1 MNNEQHFIV
10 WHCTLLCTASYD
22 RDPIDKLRAPEM
34 SAHRFSSCSV
44 SDDGAY
50 KGRFLVAEAA
60 DSAGKGF
67 TFICFRGSDNWDD
80 ACADFSFF
88 PTISEAGAAH
98 AGFFDRVET
107 FPLEALMDAVQR
119 GRRVVV
125 TGHSLGGACAI
136 LLTTRFF
143 NKYGTF
149 SYIDGEFTSVTF
161 GSPLVGGPSM
171 GVVMDRRAAHFH
183 NYLYDKDVVPLALT
197 LAKDVIP
204 LLLSPVLGQI
214 VGPAVGEAVAQVVRS
229 LFDYTPFG
237 KFYFLSPDYEIPVDQ
252 LRPLSAAR
260 VKEYFEQSVSDRL
273 KDLPRAIT
281 SHFTDNYANA
291 LFAGDRHRLPSS
303 GSETARLPGVYIVP
317 EIEQC
322 EVKGTEVYIYGRGL
336 FFCTTLTLGGW
347 SLSLSAEFRATG
359 ERAIFRMS
367 EADTVNGGPIR
378 HLAEA
383 QQRRQATELTVYNY
397 FGIKSA
403 PTQIHVIVGQAEDY
417 LTPGMIL
424 SFALPI
430 ATLLA
435 REEGAATD
443 PTQRCFESML
453 EHAKALADALP
464 IEFAFRALEDDSSDT
479 ESEFLKTFLQRMAD
493 VHIRWDDLCSHVM
506 VGILRRAIEGLGRD
520 KNISP
525 ARLELI
531 CKAFEYEPYQ
541 LTVPNLYKVTHP
553 VMKGALVMGTVF
565 TQEAFWKVV
574 CSGRQGVSFSVDLF
588 ADAPGSITSYFP
600 TAGKPMHVEGGFTVS
615 NDPTNRLC
623 DSVEFFEITIT
634 HNLSGGKR
642 HFCHFVVHWGAAELP
657 GESCFVKLI
666 DDVHSAMNHPLY
678 LRGTNCRDPCVLVP
692 DHAAGGAGGR
702 QYRASLFAFCLIQR
716 FAIRSGTTVV
726 PGTLA
731 AHLAAQTREPSSAAQ
746 VAPLTQVHFDFAQ
759 RCGLNGVNGLVTD
772 LVRYVKHAFNGRTNP
787 MAEARDKL
795 KEHLYQMRIHYE
807 SVYKEALCG
816 YSITMPVRTVADPNL
831 PATPFLDLFP
841 SKITRAQLDTPAP
854 DPAQDRQFLINKA
867 DESCMKANFLSMML
881 EDAMTLGENAVET
894 ERAFGFDKVALH
906 VGAAIESLVIVPW
919 AACKAAYSIFV
930 AGNSA
935 DIIDVE
941 AAYAGRWHHAR
952 YERMKLS
959 KYKDIVSEVSRRLNF
974 NQLQSSTLIEKEKF
988 IVDCLPPGFATRSLK
1003 QLIDEMGTIFKD
1015 ARFGQLLAAPRTA
1028 GMVIFFLKTI
1038 YHCYHLRLLRR
1049 RITLVN
1055 IAGEKNAGKTS
1066 LNKKIF
1072 GKKVVTAP
1080 TGTGAR
1086 ETTRYPSAYSHPDR
1100 PDLIYCDLPG
1110 TDETATARISDMFLT
1125 LGDITIFLKDQL
1137 HAVNPSAGEPVYDT
1151 IARVLSSKGPRL
1163 ICITHGDRLF
1173 ERPEDAS
1180 DGAFFDA
1187 EKKLRDECDKWRT
1200 SALFAGAFASRGAP
1214 LLEPWECEKVRPG
1227 AVIASLRTADS
1238 ALSVWM
1244 TSFKPENS
1252 GKDDAKRLLF
1262 NAEHVKAWVAEAYLM
1277 CKTLQGNSV

>member
-10 WHCTLLCTASYD
+10 WHCTLLCTASYG
-22 RDPIDKLRAPEM
+22 RDPVDKLRAPEM
-34 SAHRFSSCSV
+34 SAHRFTSCSV

-50 KGRFLVAEAA
+50 TGRFLIAEAV
-60 DSAGKGF
+60 DLAGKGF

-80 ACADFSFF
+80 VRSDFTFF
-88 PTISEAGAAH
+88 PSITEAGAAH

-107 FPLEALMDAVQR
+107 FPLDALMDAVQR

-136 LLTTRFF
+136 LLATRFF

-149 SYIDGEFTSVTF
+149 SYIDGEITSVTF

-171 GVVMDRRAAHFH
+171 GVLMNRRAKHFH
-183 NYLYDKDVVPLALT
+183 NYLYDKDVIPLALT
-197 LAKDVIP
+197 LVKDIIP
-204 LLLSPVLGQI
+204 LLLTPVLGEL
-214 VGPAVGEAVAQVVRS
+214 VGPAVGEAVAQVVRA

-237 KFYFLSPDYEIPVDQ
+237 KFYFLSPDNDIPVDR
-252 LRPLSAAR
+252 LHPLSAAQ
-260 VKEYFEQSVSDRL
+260 VKAYFEQDISDRL
-273 KDLPRAIT
+273 KDLPRAIS
-281 SHFTDNYANA
+281 SHFTNNYANA
-291 LFAGDRHRLPSS
+291 LFASHGLRLPSS
-303 GSETARLPGVYIVP
+303 GSETARLPGVCIVP

-322 EVKGTEVYIYGRGL
+322 EVKGAEVYIYGRGL
-336 FFCTTLTLGGW
+336 FYCTALTLGGW
-347 SLSLSAEFRATG
+347 SLSLSTEFRATG

-367 EADTVNGGPIR
+367 EADTIDGGPIR

-397 FGIKSA
+397 FGVKSA
-403 PTQIHVIVGQAEDY
+403 PTQIHVTVGQAEDY

-435 REEGAATD
+435 REEGAAND

-453 EHAKALADALP
+453 QHAKALADALP

-479 ESEFLKTFLQRMAD
+479 ESEFLQTFLQRMAD
-493 VHIRWDDLCSHVM
+493 VHITWEDLCSHVM

-520 KNISP
+520 KKISQ

-531 CKAFEYEPYQ
+531 CKAFECEPYQ
-541 LTVPNLYKVTHP
+541 LTVPNLFKVTHP
-553 VMKGALVMGTVF
+553 VMKGALVVGTVF

-574 CSGRQGVSFSVDLF
+574 CGGRQGVSFSVDLF
-588 ADAPGSITSYFP
+588 ADTPGSITSYFP
-600 TAGKPMHVEGGFTVS
+600 AVGKPMYVEGGYTVS
-615 NDPTNRLC
+615 NDPVNRLC
-623 DSVEFFEITIT
+623 DGVEFYEITIT
-634 HNLSGGKR
+634 HNLSGLRR
-642 HFCHFVVHWGAAELP
+642 HFCHFIVHWGAAELP
-657 GESCFVKLI
+657 SEASFVELI
-666 DDVHSAMNHPLY
+666 DNVQLVMKESLY

-692 DHAAGGAGGR
+692 DHTAGGAGGR
-702 QYRASLFAFCLIQR
+702 QYRVSLFAFCLTQR
-716 FAIRSGTTVV
+716 FAIKSGATLDQS
-726 PGTLA
+726 TLA
-731 AHLAAQTREPSSAAQ
+731 AHLAAQAGEPGSGDQ

-759 RCGLNGVNGLVTD
+759 RCKLNNVTD
-772 LVRYVKHAFNGRTNP
+772 LVRLMRHAFTGETNP
-787 MAEARDKL
+787 MTEARDKL
-795 KEHLYQMRIHYE
+795 REHLYQMRIHYE

-816 YSITMPVRTVADPNL
+816 YSITMPVHTVADPNA

-841 SKITRAQLDTPAP
+841 SKITRAHLDAP
-854 DPAQDRQFLINKA
+854 SPDHQFLINKA
-867 DESCMKANFLSMML
+867 DESSMKANFLSMML

-894 ERAFGFDKVALH
+894 ERALGLGKVALH
-906 VGAAIESLVIVPW
+906 VGAAIESILIVPW
-919 AACKAAYSIFV
+919 AAYKAAYSLFV

-941 AAYAGRWHHAR
+941 AAYAGKWHRAR
-952 YERMKLS
+952 YESMKLS
-959 KYKDIVSEVSRRLNF
+959 KYKDIVSEVSRRLKF
-974 NQLQSSTLIEKEKF
+974 NQLNSSTLIEKEKF
-988 IVDCLPPGFATRSLK
+988 IVDCLPHGFATRSLK
-1003 QLIDEMGTIFKD
+1003 QLIDEMDTIFKGE
-1015 ARFGQLLAAPRTA
+1015 RYVQLLAAPRTA

-1038 YHCYHLRLLRR
+1038 YHCYHLRCLRR
-1049 RITLVN
+1049 QITLVT

-1080 TGTGAR
+1080 TGTGKN
-1086 ETTRYPSAYSHPDR
+1086 ETTRYPSAYSHPDK

-1110 TDETATARISDMFLT
+1110 TDDAATARISDMFLT
-1125 LGDITIFLKDQL
+1125 VGDITIFLIDQL
-1137 HAVNPSAGEPVYDT
+1137 NAVNPRAGDPIYDT
-1151 IARVLSSKGPRL
+1151 VRRVLSSKGPRL

-1173 ERPEDAS
+1173 ERPQNAPA
-1180 DGAFFDA
+1180 GTIFDA
-1187 EKKLRDECDKWRT
+1187 ATKLKDECDKWRT
-1200 SALFAGAFASRGAP
+1200 SALFAGAFTARGAP
-1214 LLEPWECEKVRPG
+1214 LLEPWECENVRPG
-1227 AVIASLRTADS
+1227 AVIASVRTADS

-1252 GKDDAKRLLF
+1252 GKEDAKRLLF
-1262 NAEHVKAWVAEAYLM
+1262 NAEHVKAWVAEAHLM